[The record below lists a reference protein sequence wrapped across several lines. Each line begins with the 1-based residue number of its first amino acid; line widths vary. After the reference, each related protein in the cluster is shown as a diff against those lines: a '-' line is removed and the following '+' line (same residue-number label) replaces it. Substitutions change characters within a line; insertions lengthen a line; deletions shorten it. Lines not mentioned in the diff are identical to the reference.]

1 MVDVFVPKGKVE
13 FPPICPMCLK
23 PGPSTRVTVSD
34 KHGDIS
40 CEVAY
45 CNQCADKI
53 GWHDLVWYG
62 PAVRVR
68 EVSDTSVVFQFKS
81 ARYAQG
87 FLEINPAAF
96 QPNRGWRWLR
106 LKPWLKK
113 LLILLLKFAVV
124 YFLYL
129 GIVLPFAHAAVAEI
143 VPWIGIPFSLAVVY
157 VWAQLRTGQK

>member
-23 PGPSTRVTVSD
+23 SGPSTKVTVSD
-34 KHGDIS
+34 KHGDLS

-45 CNQCADKI
+45 CNKCANKI
-53 GWHDLVWYG
+53 GWRGLDWYG
-62 PAVRVR
+62 PAVRLR
-68 EVSDTSVVFQFKS
+68 EVGNASVVFQFQS
-81 ARYAQG
+81 PRYAEV

-96 QPNRGWRWLR
+96 RPNRGWRLKLR
-106 LKPWLKK
+106 LKK

-143 VPWIGIPFSLAVVY
+143 VPWIGIPFGLAVVY
-157 VWAQLRTGQK
+157 VWAQLMKRTKQK